1 MAIIRFQHLE
11 NPFEKLFNL
20 QKELDRYFDRELFSS
35 PTTFGRGLYPA
46 FNLFE
51 KGSTYV
57 LTMELPGFSEKDINV
72 EVVEK
77 QVVIAGKRAFQA
89 EEKGVIY
96 HRRER
101 QAGEFNRSITLPDK
115 VDPEKVT
122 AALKNGILTLQVEK
136 AKETQPRQI
145 TIKAE

>member
-11 NPFEKLFNL
+11 NPFERLFNL
-20 QKELDRYFDRELFSS
+20 QQELDRYFDRELFSY

-51 KGSTYV
+51 KGSSYV
-57 LTMELPGFSEKDINV
+57 MTMELPGFGEGDIAV

-77 QVVIAGKRAFQA
+77 QVVISGKRSFQP

-101 QAGEFNRSITLPDK
+101 QAGEFSRSISLPDK

-122 AALKNGILTLQVEK
+122 ASLKNGILTLQVEK
-136 AKETQPRQI
+136 AKEMQPRQI